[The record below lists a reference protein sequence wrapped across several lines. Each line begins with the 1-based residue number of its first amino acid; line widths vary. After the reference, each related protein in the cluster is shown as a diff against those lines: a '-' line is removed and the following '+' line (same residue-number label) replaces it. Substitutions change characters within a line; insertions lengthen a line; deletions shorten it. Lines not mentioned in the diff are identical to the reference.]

1 MSTTTRVGPPLAQS
15 YSTLPWVL
23 ELYLPMYCKY
33 SDGYDEERSIE
44 RKDGMED
51 DSSVLSKTA
60 AQTEHDRTEP
70 KTNRR
75 EQNYDRY

>member
-1 MSTTTRVGPPLAQS
+1 
-15 YSTLPWVL
+15 
-23 ELYLPMYCKY
+23 MYCKY